1 MKKVRLA
8 SILLVIVVVVLA
20 GCAPAA
26 APAPQPAATEAPAEQ
41 AATEAAAE
49 TPKGPIKIG
58 FLSPTSSTAAESAK
72 DMTNGFQM
80 FWDKHGMEIAGR
92 PVEIYTEDDAGD
104 PDVALSKARLL
115 VEQRQVH
122 MLVGLL
128 FANTG
133 LSVGEYVKDT
143 GTPTF
148 YPVISA
154 DDITQREKIP
164 NVIRIAGWTSSQVHH
179 PFGEWVYDNS
189 ECRNVYT
196 IGSDYAF
203 GHEVVG
209 GFVNTFTDKGGTVAG
224 QIWNPVGE
232 ADFSSYLA
240 TIQSAEPD
248 CVFSL
253 QVGAAAVRMLQS
265 WYEFG
270 LKDKIP
276 FYAGEVQ
283 TDQSIIRGV
292 VPREAAVGIISAGHF
307 AEGRDSPATK
317 EFVDEF
323 YSKYDK
329 LPGYYAPATYVAAQS
344 IAAALESIDGNV
356 EDTEAFLQAVRST
369 VLEDSAFGPEK
380 LDEYDNP
387 IENVYI
393 RETVLRDD
401 GEVWNIV
408 KETIPNVSQFWHY
421 DPAEYLKQ
429 PVYSRDYQGIDW
441 P

>member
-1 MKKVRLA
+1 MKKGRLL
-8 SILLVIVVVVLA
+8 SILLVTVLVLLA
-20 GCAPAA
+20 ACAPAA
-26 APAPQPAATEAPAEQ
+26 PPAATEAPKA
-41 AATEAAAE
+41 AATEA
-49 TPKGPIKIG
+49 PKGPIKIG

-80 FWDKHGMEIAGR
+80 FWDEHGLEISGR

-133 LSVGEYVKDT
+133 LSVAEYVKDT

-154 DDITQREKIP
+154 DDITQRDKIP

-179 PFGEWVYDNS
+179 PFGEWVYDNT

-209 GFVNTFTDKGGTVAG
+209 GFVNTFTDKGGTVVG

-253 QVGAAAVRMLQS
+253 EVGAAAVRMLQS

-283 TDQSIIRGV
+283 ADQSIIRGV

-317 EFVDEF
+317 DFVDKF
-323 YSKYDK
+323 YDKYGK

-344 IAAALESIDGNV
+344 IAKALESIDGNV

-369 VLEDSAFGPEK
+369 ELEDSAFGPEK
-380 LDEYDNP
+380 LDQYDNP
-387 IENVYI
+387 IMNVYI

-401 GEVWNIV
+401 GEVWNVV

-421 DPAEYLKQ
+421 DPADYLKQ